1 MTDVIQDAGKETEG
15 HLVELDSW
23 SEDIAR
29 QYASEDNMELNE
41 EHLEV
46 LHYLRKFYD
55 KNGREFNAR
64 IMLNALEFE
73 FGQWEG
79 KRRLY
84 QLFPKGPVAQ
94 GCKYAGI
101 PLPPNC
107 NDLSFGSVH

>member
-1 MTDVIQDAGKETEG
+1 MANVMQNPGPETKG
-15 HLVELDSW
+15 HLLELDRW
-23 SEDIAR
+23 SEDVAR
-29 QYASEDNMELNE
+29 QYASEDGMELTP
-41 EHLEV
+41 EHMEV
-46 LHYLRKFYD
+46 LHYLRKYYD
-55 KNGREFNAR
+55 KNGRDYNAR
-64 IMLNALEFE
+64 TLLNVMEFE

-84 QLFPKGPVAQ
+84 QLFPRGPVAQ